1 VSAGD
6 TRPKLARAVLAL
18 SAVSFLTDV
27 AADMVVPYLPLFLT
41 VTLHASA
48 DWVGLVEGVAEA
60 TAAVVKYISGRVS
73 DRMPRKKPVVL
84 LGYTLANLVRPLLSL
99 AVAPWQV
106 LAVRFVDRVGK
117 GIRTA
122 PRDVLIARE
131 TPEKHRAYA
140 FGFHRGMDNLGAVF
154 GPLAALAVLTATH
167 DDLRMVFAATIVPGT
182 LALLAVVLFVR
193 ETPAVETDE
202 TRRAAADDAR
212 APLPGALKRFLL
224 LVGVFSLGN
233 ASDGFL
239 VLRAHQLGVATRWI
253 PLAWGALSLLR
264 AASTVPGGWVADRV
278 GRARALTLGW
288 WLYAAAWLGFGLAT
302 KPWMAAIALLV
313 YGAYYGLT
321 EGTERA
327 LVATLAGERSLG
339 RAYGAFNRVAWRR
352 VLPASVMFGKLLRW
366 HGPRVAFGVGA
377 LFAALA
383 ALGMMARSRRDEPPL
398 PPSVPGLTR

>member
-1 VSAGD
+1 MSDAP
-6 TRPKLARAVLAL
+6 RPRLAPAVLAL

-27 AADMVVPYLPLFLT
+27 AADMVTPYIPLFLT

-48 DWVGLVEGVAEA
+48 EWVGLVEGVAEA
-60 TAAVVKYISGRVS
+60 TAAVVKYVSGRVS
-73 DRMPRKKPVVL
+73 DRMPRKKPMVL
-84 LGYTLANLVRPLLSL
+84 LGYGVANLARPLLSL
-99 AVAPWQV
+99 AFAPWQV

-131 TPEKHRAYA
+131 TPPEHRAYA

-154 GPLAALAVLTATH
+154 GPLAAMAVLAVAH
-167 DDLRMVFAATIVPGT
+167 DDLRTVFAAAAVPG
-182 LALLAVVLFVR
+182 LLSVLAVGLFVR
-193 ETPAVETDE
+193 ETPPTDVEAA
-202 TRRAAADDAR
+202 RKVAADDA
-212 APLPGALKRFLL
+212 ATPLPGELQRYLA
-224 LVGVFSLGN
+224 LVGVFALGN

-239 VLRAHQLGVATRWI
+239 VLRAHQLGVATRWL

-264 AASTVPGGWVADRV
+264 AVATVPGGWIADRV

-302 KPWMAAIALLV
+302 RPWMAGAALLA

-327 LVATLAGERSLG
+327 LVATLAGERALG
-339 RAYGAFNRVAWRR
+339 RAYGAFNLVSGLL
-352 VLPASVMFGKLLRW
+352 VLPASLLFGRLLGRY
-366 HGPRVAFGVGA
+366 GPRVAFGVGA
-377 LFAALA
+377 AFAAMA
-383 ALGMMARSRRDEPPL
+383 ALGMTLRGVRSEGANEAR
-398 PPSVPGLTR
+398 